1 MFGSNIKVHIPANQ
15 HANLDSFPI
24 RYGYYYKENTIIDLY
39 NCTNWSEKFK
49 GEENEQTLVDANF
62 LDPEGNEREGH
73 FVLFN
78 KSMQHPKVG
87 TVWSRDTSTEYMLSE
102 HLKELRKNNQVNQ
115 DYLVKIHP
123 YYLNGEAN
131 SVAGL
136 IATIKKIT
144 EENTKDEIN
153 KARLEIPENTL
164 SQISQLKNT
173 VKTQDIKITE
183 LIEKIQKESLIIE
196 ENRQL
201 KSSIQEKLEINFS
214 ADEKNKFFSDN
225 LYIGETKKFPKLN
238 GLDGLYS
245 NKITKFFGPPGTG
258 KTTKLIE
265 IVKEYIKNGVLPSEI
280 GFFTYTNSAKN
291 VAVDRI
297 LETFP
302 NFKSNDFNGFKTVH
316 SVAYETLSLD
326 FELISKEQ
334 ALNFDPTI
342 KFKNVMIKE
351 DDESSIQVRLKHPVI
366 DAASTGRSKL
376 ISFEAHLRSLNISDS
391 KRLNWWLKYPKNKS
405 QRPIFDKDIG
415 KLLDYNNDWENYKKE
430 INVID
435 FTSMLELAVEQ
446 DQSIPSYKVLIID
459 EAQDLTKLQFA
470 VLEKLIPKAE
480 VIYFAGD
487 DDQAICEGMGASP
500 ETFLNYKAK
509 TEHIL
514 TQSHRV
520 PKDIHTKIFSPSG
533 IIEKLNK
540 NFIRKEKEW
549 VAKEISNS
557 ISSGITQ
564 DIDWNALINL
574 LTKYPAKEWLIMGA
588 TGNTLERISN
598 LLVSRNLDHY
608 LENEFKGNRENKS
621 LPSIRIKTIWGA
633 KGDEADCAVLIL
645 EGGNFA
651 DQFMFQEDPRLIY
664 VGETRAKF
672 IHLNIVKYNYTNL
685 QSIEDLMRQ
694 LPDHIKYKS
703 MSDNLNKNENITNNF
718 IVEDTDSNLI
728 LIHKEDLISI
738 NSYLNVN
745 DIYKRNSSILKDVI
759 LIKRGSKDCVEMI
772 MEDGSRRG
780 RNYGDLNKIFKVAS
794 KLKGLLIYNDVTGKS
809 SEYNWFN
816 NFSINEDKTKNQDNT
831 IYSNNNNNNNDEEE
845 DDVQF

>member
-1 MFGSNIKVHIPANQ
+1 MFGNKIKVHIHANE
-15 HANLDSFPI
+15 HANLDSFPL
-24 RYGYYYKENTIIDLY
+24 RYGFYYKENTILDLY
-39 NCTNWSEKFK
+39 NCTNWSEKYK

-62 LDPEGNEREGH
+62 LDPNENEKEGH

-78 KSMQHPKVG
+78 KNMQHPKVG

-102 HLKELRKNNQVNQ
+102 HLKELRKKNEVNQ
-115 DYLVKIHP
+115 DYLVEIHP

-144 EENTKDEIN
+144 EENAKDKIQ
-153 KARLEIPENTL
+153 KARLEIPEETV
-164 SQISQLKNT
+164 SEISQLKNT
-173 VKTQDIKITE
+173 VKTQNIKITE

-196 ENRQL
+196 EARQFQYL
-201 KSSIQEKLEINFS
+201 IQEKSEINFR
-214 ADEKNKFFSDN
+214 ADEKHKFFTDN

-238 GLDGLYS
+238 GLDGPYS
-245 NKITKFFGPPGTG
+245 DKITKFFGPPGTG
-258 KTTKLIE
+258 KTTRLIE

-291 VAVDRI
+291 VAVERI

-302 NFKSNDFNGFKTVH
+302 NFKSKDFNGFKTVH
-316 SVAYETLSLD
+316 SVANETLSLD

-334 ALNFDPTI
+334 ALTFDPAI
-342 KFKNVMIKE
+342 KFINVMINE
-351 DDESSIQVRLKHPVI
+351 DDDSSIQLRLKHPVI

-376 ISFEAHLRSLNISDS
+376 ISFESHLRNLNISDS
-391 KRLNWWLKYPKNKS
+391 KRLNWSLGYPKNRS
-405 QRPIFDKDIG
+405 SERPIFDKDIG

-480 VIYFAGD
+480 AIYFAGD

-509 TEHIL
+509 SEHVL
-514 TQSHRV
+514 TQSYRV
-520 PKDIHTKIFSPSG
+520 PKDIHTKIFSPFG

-540 NFIRKEKEW
+540 KFIRKEKKW
-549 VAKEISNS
+549 LAKEISNS

-564 DIDWNALINL
+564 DIDWNALIDL
-574 LTKYPAKEWLIMGA
+574 LSNYPAKEWLIMGA

-598 LLVSRNLDHY
+598 LLLSRNLNHY
-608 LENEFKGNRENKS
+608 LVNEFKGNRDSKI
-621 LPSIRIKTIWGA
+621 LPSIRLKTIWGA
-633 KGDEADCAVLIL
+633 KGDEADCAALIL

-685 QSIEDLMRQ
+685 QSIEDIIKQ
-694 LPDHIKYKS
+694 LPNQIKHKTI
-703 MSDNLNKNENITNNF
+703 SDNLNKNENITNNF
-718 IVEDTDSNLI
+718 IVKDTDSNLI
-728 LIHKEDLISI
+728 LNHREDLISI

-759 LIKRGSKDCVEMI
+759 LTKRGSKDCVEMI

-816 NFSINEDKTKNQDNT
+816 NFSINEEKIKNQNNMS
-831 IYSNNNNNNNDEEE
+831 YFNNNENEE

>member
-1 MFGSNIKVHIPANQ
+1 VFGNIIKVHIHANE
-15 HANLDSFPI
+15 HANLDSFPL
-24 RYGYYYKENTIIDLY
+24 RYGFYYKENTILDLY
-39 NCTNWSEKFK
+39 NCTNWSEKYK

-62 LDPEGNEREGH
+62 LDPNGNEKEGH

-78 KSMQHPKVG
+78 KNMQHPKVG

-102 HLKELRKNNQVNQ
+102 HLKELRKKNEVNQ
-115 DYLVKIHP
+115 DYLVEIHP

-144 EENTKDEIN
+144 EENAKDKIQ
-153 KARLEIPENTL
+153 KARLEIPEETV
-164 SQISQLKNT
+164 SEISQLKNT
-173 VKTQDIKITE
+173 VKTQNIKITE
-183 LIEKIQKESLIIE
+183 LIGKIQKESLIIE
-196 ENRQL
+196 EARQF
-201 KSSIQEKLEINFS
+201 KSPIQEKSEINFR
-214 ADEKNKFFSDN
+214 ADEKHKFFTNN
-225 LYIGETKKFPKLN
+225 LYIGGTKKFPKLN
-238 GLDGLYS
+238 GLDGPYS
-245 NKITKFFGPPGTG
+245 DKITKFYGPPGTG

-291 VAVDRI
+291 VAVERI

-326 FELISKEQ
+326 FKLISKEQ
-334 ALNFDPTI
+334 ALTFDRTI
-342 KFKNVMIKE
+342 KFEDVMINE
-351 DDESSIQVRLKHPVI
+351 DDVSSIQERPRHPYL

-376 ISFEAHLRSLNISDS
+376 ISFEAHLRNLNISDC
-391 KRLNWWLKYPKNKS
+391 KRLNWRLGYPKNRS
-405 QRPIFDKDIG
+405 ERPIFDKDIV
-415 KLLDYNNDWENYKKE
+415 KILDYNNRWENYKKE

-480 VIYFAGD
+480 AIYFAGD

-500 ETFLNYKAK
+500 DTFLNYKAK
-509 TEHIL
+509 SEHVL
-514 TQSHRV
+514 TQSYRV

-540 NFIRKEKEW
+540 TFIRKEKEW
-549 VAKEISNS
+549 IAKEISNS

-564 DIDWNALINL
+564 EIDWDALINL
-574 LTKYPAKEWLIMGA
+574 LTKYPSKEWLIMGA

-598 LLVSRNLDHY
+598 LLLSRNLDHY
-608 LENEFKGNRENKS
+608 LKNEFKGNRDNKI
-621 LPSIRIKTIWGA
+621 LPSIRVKTIWGA
-633 KGDEADCAVLIL
+633 KGDEADCAALIL

-664 VGETRAKF
+664 VGETRTKF

-685 QSIEDLMRQ
+685 QSIEDIIKQ
-694 LPDHIKYKS
+694 LPDQIKHKTI
-703 MSDNLNKNENITNNF
+703 SDNLNKNENITNNY
-718 IVEDTDSNLI
+718 IVKDTDSNLI
-728 LIHKEDLISI
+728 LTHREDLISI

-745 DIYKRNSSILKDVI
+745 EIYKRNSSILKEVI
-759 LIKRGSKDCVEMI
+759 LTKRGSKDCVEMI

-816 NFSINEDKTKNQDNT
+816 NFSINEDNT
-831 IYSNNNNNNNDEEE
+831 LYLNNNNNDDEE